1 MRFIVPNI
9 TKSIELPSFPWSV
22 VIMRSSLNTAEQ
34 RDLVKKYKDIQTD
47 QSQAIDMGIDSIVML
62 ISSRSFTDDND
73 KTLAITR
80 DIIEQLP
87 SEDFALLLAN
97 LSLEKKG

>member
-1 MRFIVPNI
+1 
-9 TKSIELPSFPWSV
+9 
-22 VIMRSSLNTAEQ
+22 MRSSLNTAEQ

>member
-1 MRFIVPNI
+1 
-9 TKSIELPSFPWSV
+9 
-22 VIMRSSLNTAEQ
+22 MRSSLNTAEQ

-73 KTLAITR
+73 KPLAITK

-87 SEDFALLLAN
+87 AEDFALLLAN
-97 LSLEKKG
+97 LSAEKKG